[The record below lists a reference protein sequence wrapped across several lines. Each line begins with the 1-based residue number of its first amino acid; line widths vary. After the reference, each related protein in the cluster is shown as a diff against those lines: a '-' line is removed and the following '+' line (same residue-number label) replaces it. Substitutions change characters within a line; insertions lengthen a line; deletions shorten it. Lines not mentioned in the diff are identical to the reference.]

1 MSHPD
6 HFALFALPSRF
17 AIDEAALEHAYRE
30 VQARVHPD
38 RHAGGSAAERR
49 VAMQWAARANEA
61 YAVLRSPLE
70 RARYLCEQAGAAID
84 AESNTAMPADFL
96 MQQMQ
101 WREALEEARGDRD
114 GAALQQL
121 TAIMTAERD
130 RLIASIGSA
139 LDGRGDAAAAAGLV
153 RRLMFVDRF
162 REELRDAAAALSS
175 SQGAS
180 A

>member
-1 MSHPD
+1 
-6 HFALFALPSRF
+6 
-17 AIDEAALEHAYRE
+17 
-30 VQARVHPD
+30 
-38 RHAGGSAAERR
+38 
-49 VAMQWAARANEA
+49 
-61 YAVLRSPLE
+61 
-70 RARYLCEQAGAAID
+70 
-84 AESNTAMPADFL
+84 
-96 MQQMQ
+96 MQQMH

-121 TAIMTAERD
+121 TAVMTAERD

>member
-70 RARYLCEQAGAAID
+70 RARYLCERAGAAID
-84 AESNTAMPADFL
+84 AESNTAMPTDFL

-114 GAALQQL
+114 GTALQQL
-121 TAIMTAERD
+121 TANMTGERD
-130 RLIASIGSA
+130 RLIAAIGSA